1 MQVKNIILGWLN
13 VLWNILLLWGIN
25 LDSITKFFSLI
36 LILATLILTILNI
49 NSKLKQQ
56 RQQK

>member
-56 RQQK
+56 R

>member
-36 LILATLILTILNI
+36 LIIATLVLTILNI
-49 NSKLKQQ
+49 NSKLKGKQI
-56 RQQK
+56 K